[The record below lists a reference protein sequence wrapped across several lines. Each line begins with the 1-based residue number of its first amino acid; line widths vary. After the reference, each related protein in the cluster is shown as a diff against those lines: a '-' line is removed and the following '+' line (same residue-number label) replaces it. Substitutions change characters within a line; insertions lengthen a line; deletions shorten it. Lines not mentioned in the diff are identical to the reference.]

1 MLSVLS
7 CSRQKILS
15 NTIIKTLGRSSFS
28 SVIKLDITCEKSFFN
43 GVRKFSSTQ
52 SEKQKS
58 EITKSEQTSGQ
69 VSTTFETGKRLLKH
83 YFVIFSQ
90 I

>member
-1 MLSVLS
+1 MLSALS

-15 NTIIKTLGRSSFS
+15 NTIIKTLKRSSFS
-28 SVIKLDITCEKSFFN
+28 SVIKLDITREKSFFN

-69 VSTTFETGKRLLKH
+69 VSTTFETGKL
-83 YFVIFSQ
+83 
-90 I
+90 